1 MIMIKK
7 GLEKFLILI
16 FTLLVFAVVWQILS
30 RYILS
35 RPSTITEELAR
46 FLLIWLATF
55 GASYTFIERG
65 HLSIDLISERLSLLG
80 RAKLQNCLS
89 LVTAAFG
96 VILTFGGC
104 LLVYRMFELNQLT
117 PALEIPMA
125 IIYLAAPINGLII
138 LFYSFFE
145 FKGGEL

>member
-1 MIMIKK
+1 MSLLKTA
-7 GLEKFLILI
+7 LERFLILI
-16 FTLLVFAVVWQILS
+16 FSLLVMAVIWQILS

-65 HLSIDLISERLSLLG
+65 HLSIDLISEKLSSLG
-80 RAKLQNCLS
+80 RERLASILS

-125 IIYLAAPINGLII
+125 FIYLAAPINGLII
-138 LFYSFFE
+138 LYYSFFE
-145 FKGGEL
+145 FKGRSI